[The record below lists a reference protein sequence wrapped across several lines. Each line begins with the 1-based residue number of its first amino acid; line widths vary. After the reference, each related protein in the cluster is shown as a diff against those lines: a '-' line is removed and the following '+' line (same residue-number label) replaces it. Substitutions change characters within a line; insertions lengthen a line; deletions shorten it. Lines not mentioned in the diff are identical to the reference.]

1 MGLTRRQIVV
11 LLLLRRRQRR
21 RSKEKENKRIWVRK
35 LCAERKEKGEYHLLI
50 REMKLYDH
58 MLFYQQF
65 RMTPEK
71 YEHLLQLVAPK
82 SLKSCVKREAI
93 QPGERLSVTLRY
105 LATGDAQTTIAASYI
120 MSKTSVSR
128 IVKETTEVI
137 WTELFKAGYL
147 KVQSSEDEWRKIAEE
162 FEEKWNFP
170 NCVGAIDGKHVVM
183 QAPARSGS
191 FFFNYKKTQSIV
203 LMAVVNANYEF
214 TMIDIR
220 DSGRQS
226 DGGVFAASKLSFA
239 MDNGLLKL
247 PKARMLPGTNDFFRL
262 CFRWR

>member
-1 MGLTRRQIVV
+1 M
-11 LLLLRRRQRR
+11 
-21 RSKEKENKRIWVRK
+21 
-35 LCAERKEKGEYHLLI
+35 
-50 REMKLYDH
+50 
-58 MLFYQQF
+58 
-65 RMTPEK
+65 
-71 YEHLLQLVAPK
+71 QLVAPK

-105 LATGDAQTTIAASYI
+105 LATGDAQTTIAASYR

-147 KVQSSEDEWRKIAEE
+147 KVPSSEDEWRKIAEE

-214 TMIDIR
+214 TMIDIG